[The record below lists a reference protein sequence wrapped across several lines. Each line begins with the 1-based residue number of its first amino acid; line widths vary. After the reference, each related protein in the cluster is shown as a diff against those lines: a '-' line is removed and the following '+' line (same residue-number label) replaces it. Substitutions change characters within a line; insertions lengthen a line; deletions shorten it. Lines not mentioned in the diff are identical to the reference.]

1 MGLMDEIGGLL
12 QQYKGGSA
20 TAPPANVEQDFRQVA
35 QAAPQTAVSSG
46 LSDAFRSNQTPP
58 FGQMV
63 SQLFQNS
70 NGEQKAGILNQL
82 LGAVGPGALT
92 GSVFGGLTSLLQ
104 GGTSV
109 TPDQAHQVSPEV
121 VQQLSE
127 HAEKQDPSVV
137 DRASEFYAQHPTLV
151 QGLGAGAL
159 ALIMSRMSQHE

>member
-1 MGLMDEIGGLL
+1 MGLMDEFGSLL
-12 QQYKGGSA
+12 QQYRGGAA
-20 TAPPANVEQDFRQVA
+20 TAPAANVEQDFRQVS
-35 QAAPQTAVSSG
+35 QSAPQAAVSSG

-63 SQLFQNS
+63 SQMYQNS

-82 LGAVGPGALT
+82 LGAVGPGALS
-92 GSVFGGLTSLLQ
+92 GSVLGGLASMLQ
-104 GGTSV
+104 GRTSV
-109 TPDQAHQVSPEV
+109 TPEQAHQVPPEA

-127 HAEKQDPSVV
+127 HAERQDPSIV
-137 DRASEFYAQHPTLV
+137 DKASSFYAQHPTLV